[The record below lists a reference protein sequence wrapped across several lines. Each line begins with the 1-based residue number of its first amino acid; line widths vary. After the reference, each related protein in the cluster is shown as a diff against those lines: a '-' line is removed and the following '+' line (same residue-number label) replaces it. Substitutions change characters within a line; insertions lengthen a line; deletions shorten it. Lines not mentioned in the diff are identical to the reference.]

1 MAKDQRLS
9 SNLCCSSDV
18 SPLIVFGE
26 LMLKTKFLLIRQ
38 TLSAEDTCTFVE
50 FNILCF
56 SEKIYIYTYVALFE
70 TKYDA
75 FEKITAKIKVSVEMG
90 K

>member
-18 SPLIVFGE
+18 SPLIVFRE
-26 LMLKTKFLLIRQ
+26 LMLETKFLLIRQ